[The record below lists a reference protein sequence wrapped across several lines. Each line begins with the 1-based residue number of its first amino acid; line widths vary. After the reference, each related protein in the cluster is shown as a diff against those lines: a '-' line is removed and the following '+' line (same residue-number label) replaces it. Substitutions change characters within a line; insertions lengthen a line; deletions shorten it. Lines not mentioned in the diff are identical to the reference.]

1 MQVVIEGDAKVCVD
15 NLNVKGVPVDCSISI
30 IICNYLEL
38 SKSFFKC
45 KFSWVEK
52 ILNFADHT
60 TTKLTVRLKSQFY
73 CNKHEAPRIILDACK
88 VDYIIVDFSFLI

>member
-15 NLNVKGVPVDCSISI
+15 SLNIKGVQVNWSTSI
-30 IICNYLEL
+30 IICNYIEH

-45 KFSWVEK
+45 KFSWVGK

-88 VDYIIVDFSFLI
+88 VDYIIVDFSF